1 MALRIPQPGRYTA
14 LSGQPAMFEKRD
26 RFLNLLGT
34 RPVIMGIVNVT
45 PDSFSDGGRFNS
57 LESAK
62 AQAQKLVAE
71 GADIVD
77 VGAESTRPGYTPVPE
92 HEELAR
98 LQPVLDGL
106 VEAVNAPVSIDT
118 SKAAVARHAIS
129 RGVAVVNDV
138 WGLQKDPA
146 MADTV
151 AEGEAA
157 VVIMHN
163 RAEID
168 EKNDVVDDMRRFFD
182 RSLALAE
189 KAGIPRRFIMLD
201 PGVGFGKTKQ
211 QNLQAISGITRL
223 RDYQLPFLV
232 GLSRKSLLGSLL
244 GDQPDI
250 KLIGTLAAN
259 LVAAAHGASIFRVHD
274 AAEHAAAF
282 KVFDAIERA

>member
-1 MALRIPQPGRYTA
+1 MALCVPEPGRHTD
-14 LSGQPAMFEKRD
+14 LSGQTAMFEKRD

-211 QNLQAISGITRL
+211 QNLQAISGITRM